1 MNIYISK
8 INDVEVIQA
17 SNSTLSSNNKT
28 SNRGDVNKG
37 KNKIVD
43 LGEGIKELNSQF
55 YIKDNSTF
63 TQIYDIVSKERACTI
78 IDKFLGEIKCN
89 ISSYSFKNSDKHL
102 GVTILDI
109 KFIITE
115 DFNPKID
122 YRGKILVDISN
133 IQDKIMPKYLNT
145 LDVSNFKNLDNLD
158 NIEHTFNQLDTNV
171 LLDLEDKFTT
181 FTNYYNNINS
191 NINRALLNGKNIIDT
206 ITNTIIDIKQIDF
219 SIKHLYKNLIHI
231 PHLTFT
237 DIRNFRYIN
246 TSTSNII
253 NKNSNTLFV
262 NNLLLISNLSNVLN
276 APNRH
281 VLNNLETNIK
291 QLVDNNNIINTSNTT
306 DTKVDIDYNSIFRD
320 IQQFIKNAD
329 KQIYTVNVNLELV
342 SRIVYKRYGNLDN
355 LEDILFLNYL
365 NEDTILKGE
374 LKLFKI

>member
-145 LDVSNFKNLDNLD
+145 SSSDINLDNLD
-158 NIEHTFNQLDTNV
+158 TMVHTFNQLDSNI

-181 FTNYYNNINS
+181 FTNYYNDINS
-191 NINRALLNGKNIIDT
+191 NINRTLLNGKNIIDT
-206 ITNTIIDIKQIDF
+206 VTNTITDIKQIDF

-231 PHLTFT
+231 PHLQFT
-237 DIRNFRYIN
+237 DIRNFRFIN

-262 NNLLLISNLSNVLN
+262 NNLLLISNLSNILN
-276 APNRH
+276 APNRD
-281 VLNNLETNIK
+281 VLNNLENNIK
-291 QLVDNNNIINTSNTT
+291 QLVDDNNIINTSNVT
-306 DTKVDIDYNSIFRD
+306 DAKVDMNYNSIFRD
-320 IQQFIKNAD
+320 IQQFIKNSG
-329 KQIYTVNVNLELV
+329 KQIYSINVNLELV

-355 LEDILFLNYL
+355 LEDILFLNNL
-365 NEDTILKGE
+365 NEDTIFKGE

>member
-17 SNSTLSSNNKT
+17 SNSTLSSKNKT

-63 TQIYDIVSKERACTI
+63 TQIFDIVSKERACTI
-78 IDKFLGEIKCN
+78 VDKFLGEIKCN

-133 IQDKIMPKYLNT
+133 IQDIIMPKYLNT
-145 LDVSNFKNLDNLD
+145 LDVSNLSNLDNLD
-158 NIEHTFNQLDTNV
+158 TMVHTFNQLNANV
-171 LLDLEDKFTT
+171 LFDLEDKFTT
-181 FTNYYNNINS
+181 FTNYYNDINS

-206 ITNTIIDIKQIDF
+206 VTNTITDIKQIDF
-219 SIKHLYKNLIHI
+219 SIKHLYKKLIHI
-231 PHLTFT
+231 PHLPFT
-237 DIRNFRYIN
+237 DIRNLRYIN

-262 NNLLLISNLSNVLN
+262 NNLLLISNLSNILT
-276 APNRH
+276 APNRD
-281 VLNNLETNIK
+281 VLNNLENNIK
-291 QLVDNNNIINTSNTT
+291 QLVDDCNIINTSNDT

-320 IQQFIKNAD
+320 IQQFIKNSD
-329 KQIYTVNVNLELV
+329 KQIYSINVNLELV
-342 SRIVYKRYGNLDN
+342 SRIVYKIYGNLDN
-355 LEDILFLNYL
+355 LEDILFLNNL
-365 NEDTILKGE
+365 NEDTIFKGE
-374 LKLFKI
+374 LSLFKI